1 MSRRFRILISLIAVG
16 ILGVIY
22 IYQYQ
27 YHRGPQV
34 GSMAPNFTLEDLQH
48 QSLSLES
55 FRGKAILLN
64 FWATWCGP
72 CQMEMPSLE
81 SLYEKYRNR
90 GFVVLGVSVDE
101 EGWSAIQDFLKQV
114 QISFPIVND
123 KNQDV
128 SELYQTYRVP
138 ETYLIDSHGKIVS
151 KFVGPQDY
159 NREFFFKKVEGILPR
174 NPS

>member
-1 MSRRFRILISLIAVG
+1 MSHRFRIIISLIAVG
-16 ILGVIY
+16 ILGIIY
-22 IYQYQ
+22 FYHFQYR
-27 YHRGPQV
+27 RGPQV

-48 QSLSLES
+48 QPVSLES
-55 FRGKAILLN
+55 FRGKAVLLN

-81 SLYEKYRNR
+81 SLYQKYRPR

-101 EGWSAIQDFLKQV
+101 EGESAMQDFLKQV
-114 QISFPIVND
+114 QVSFPIVND

-128 SELYQTYRVP
+128 TDLYQTYRVP
-138 ETYLIDSHGKIVS
+138 ETYLIDPQGKIVS
-151 KFVGPQDY
+151 KFLGPQDY
-159 NREFFFKKVEGILPR
+159 NKEYFFKKVEGILPK